1 MKTKDKR
8 LFLYEEAMLLALRD
22 EKGTVMTSFPDQ
34 VVAGAV
40 LAELLLDGRI
50 SVEDNK
56 KQLVDVLH
64 DGQLGDPL
72 MDECLE
78 KIASSKRRASV
89 RTWVSR
95 LAGIKHL
102 RHRVAKQLCER
113 GILRADE
120 DKILLVFKRK
130 IYPEINSRPERRI
143 INRLREA
150 IFTDRRQLD
159 PRTVVLISLAD
170 GAGLLA
176 QNFGR
181 KEIKTRKKRIEQIAS
196 GDLLGRTTRDVIAA
210 CQTALIVAAVMP
222 AIVSTT
228 VHN

>member
-120 DKILLVFKRK
+120 DKILLLFKRK
-130 IYPEINSRPERRI
+130 IYPEINSQPERRI
-143 INRLREA
+143 ISRLREA